1 MASIIKLIMKFIAP
15 ASAAAVVSDARAFV
29 VQMCTVLIDNLRGPF
44 SKTGTIPMSYPV
56 IKADS
61 NQIIIARYIIT

>member
-15 ASAAAVVSDARAFV
+15 ACSAAVVSDANAFV
-29 VQMCTVLIDNLRGPF
+29 ARMCTVLIDNLRMPF
-44 SKTGTIPMSYPV
+44 SERGTSRTPYPV

-61 NQIIIARYIIT
+61 IQITTLRYIII